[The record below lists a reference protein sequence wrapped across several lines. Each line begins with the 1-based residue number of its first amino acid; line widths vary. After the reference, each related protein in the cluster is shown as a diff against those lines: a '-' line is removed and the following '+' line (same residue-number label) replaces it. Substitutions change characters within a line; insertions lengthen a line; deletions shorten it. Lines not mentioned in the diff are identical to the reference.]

1 MGLVTPAGFN
11 YIGNGGKARIY
22 GIEEQMAF
30 KAMPWLEFGGT
41 VSLDKARTTSS
52 ASISRVSVGTGEP
65 DAAPTN
71 GVVPGYRLPG
81 SPEVQG
87 SIYGEADFHVAT
99 LPSYVRISGQ
109 YVGDAYTDF
118 NDNGL
123 KFGVYTIGNI
133 RAGVKLPH
141 VEVIA
146 FVNNFTNSYGLAS
159 ALDASSF
166 NVSTGYR
173 IQPRTFG
180 LTLRAGF

>member
-1 MGLVTPAGFN
+1 MAQAEPPPD
-11 YIGNGGKARIY
+11 GNPNA
-22 GIEEQMAF
+22 A
-30 KAMPWLEFGGT
+30 
-41 VSLDKARTTSS
+41 TTQ
-52 ASISRVSVGTGEP
+52 
-65 DAAPTN
+65 

-87 SIYGEADFHVAT
+87 SIYGEADFHVAN
-99 LPSYVRISGQ
+99 LPTYVRISGQ

-133 RAGVKLPH
+133 RAGIKLPH

-166 NVSTGYR
+166 NVATGYR
-173 IQPRTFG
+173 IQPRTIG